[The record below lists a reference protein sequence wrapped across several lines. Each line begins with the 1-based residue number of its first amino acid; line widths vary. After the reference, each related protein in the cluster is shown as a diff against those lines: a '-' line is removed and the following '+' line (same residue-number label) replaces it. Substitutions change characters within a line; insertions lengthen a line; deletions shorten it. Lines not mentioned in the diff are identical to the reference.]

1 MISINSNT
9 QKKEQVSMITT
20 IKKNVVYSFRFTLF
34 ILIRFV
40 YYVMYTY
47 GIWAK
52 PPPPVTITSLSDDYI
67 KLQTSKFLQSYEN
80 PTTDMFSMN
89 IEKCFYN
96 PKLHALAI
104 EDADNELEKTWKRRI
119 MFETTPR
126 GNIIMHYDA
135 YKQGFVYYGD
145 NSNIPYYVINAAVM
159 KYVLM
164 FRCRDF
170 FIDDKITPE
179 NMHSPLLDIHNKPD
193 TPPETDTITSAT
205 DVKPSETPVLK
216 SSAFAKLKSYN
227 TVSGKLNIDN
237 SKKQVVERSSKDD
250 EKKESESEEKIYTR
264 NKIIYSGKI
273 SNFKLLQTPKLVK
286 RVAFS
291 SALVDGLKSNSDA
304 QNRVFNYRDFK
315 KLKEKQS
322 VE

>member
-1 MISINSNT
+1 
-9 QKKEQVSMITT
+9 
-20 IKKNVVYSFRFTLF
+20 
-34 ILIRFV
+34 
-40 YYVMYTY
+40 MYEY
-47 GIWAK
+47 GIWAI
-52 PPPPVTITSLSDDYI
+52 PPPPETITSLSDDYI

-80 PTTDMFSMN
+80 LNTDTFSTN
-89 IEKCFYN
+89 IEKCFYDT
-96 PKLHALAI
+96 KLHALAI
-104 EDADNELEKTWKRRI
+104 EYADNELEKTWKRRI
-119 MFETTPR
+119 MFENTPR

-135 YKQGFVYYGD
+135 YKHGFVYYSD

-159 KYVLM
+159 RYVLM

-179 NMHSPLLDIHNKPD
+179 NMHSPLLTIHNKPD
-193 TPPETDTITSAT
+193 TPPPPLETTTMTITDT
-205 DVKPSETPVLK
+205 KPREPAVLK

-227 TVSGKLNIDN
+227 TVSGKLNTDN
-237 SKKQVVERSSKDD
+237 SNKPPEGNK
-250 EKKESESEEKIYTR
+250 SESEEKKYTR

-273 SNFKLLQTPKLVK
+273 SNFTLLQTPKVVK

-291 SALVDGLKSNSDA
+291 SDLLDGLKSNSDA

-322 VE
+322 TQ

>member
-1 MISINSNT
+1 MISTLTNT
-9 QKKEQVSMITT
+9 QKKEPASIITT
-20 IKKNVVYSFRFTLF
+20 IKKNAVYSFRFTLF
-34 ILIRFV
+34 LLIRIV
-40 YYVMYTY
+40 YYVMYKY
-47 GIWAK
+47 GIWEQ

-67 KLQTSKFLQSYEN
+67 KLQTSKFLASYEN
-80 PTTDMFSMN
+80 LNTNTFSMN
-89 IEKCFYN
+89 IEKCFYD
-96 PKLHALAI
+96 PKLHTLAI
-104 EDADNELEKTWKRRI
+104 EDVDNELEKTWKRRI
-119 MFETTPR
+119 MFENTPR

-135 YKQGFVYYGD
+135 YKQGFVYYSD
-145 NSNIPYYVINAAVM
+145 NSNIPYYVINASAM
-159 KYVLM
+159 KYVIM

-170 FIDDKITPE
+170 FMDDKITPE
-179 NMHSPLLDIHNKPD
+179 NMHSPLLDIRNKQD
-193 TPPETDTITSAT
+193 TPPETANVDSTAT
-205 DVKPSETPVLK
+205 DAKTGDPPILK

-227 TVSGKLNIDN
+227 TVSGKLNTDN
-237 SKKQVVERSSKDD
+237 SKKPIEGNKA
-250 EKKESESEEKIYTR
+250 ESEEKKHTR

-273 SNFKLLQTPKLVK
+273 SNFNLLQTPKVVK

>member
-1 MISINSNT
+1 MISTSSNR
-9 QKKEQVSMITT
+9 QKKEHVSMITT

-34 ILIRFV
+34 ILIRVV

-47 GIWAK
+47 GIWTK

-67 KLQTSKFLQSYEN
+67 KLQTSKFLKSYAN
-80 PTTDMFSMN
+80 PNTETFSMN
-89 IEKCFYN
+89 IEKCFYD

-126 GNIIMHYDA
+126 GNIVMHYDA

-179 NMHSPLLDIHNKPD
+179 TMHSPLLDIHNKPD
-193 TPPETDTITSAT
+193 TPPETDTTTT
-205 DVKPSETPVLK
+205 DVKPSETPALK

-227 TVSGKLNIDN
+227 TVSGKLNTDN
-237 SKKQVVERSSKDD
+237 SKKQGAERSSKND
-250 EKKESESEEKIYTR
+250 EKTESEEEKKYTR

-273 SNFKLLQTPKLVK
+273 SNFNLLQTPKVVK

-291 SALVDGLKSNSDA
+291 SALADGLKSNSDA
-304 QNRVFNYRDFK
+304 QTHVFNYRDFK

-322 VE
+322 AE

>member
-1 MISINSNT
+1 MISTTSNT

-67 KLQTSKFLQSYEN
+67 KLQTSKFLKSYAN
-80 PTTDMFSMN
+80 PNTETFSIN
-89 IEKCFYN
+89 IEKCFYD

-179 NMHSPLLDIHNKPD
+179 NMHSPLLNKPD
-193 TPPETDTITSAT
+193 TPVEKDTTST
-205 DVKPSETPVLK
+205 NVKPSETPALK

-227 TVSGKLNIDN
+227 TVSGKLNTDN
-237 SKKQVVERSSKDD
+237 SKKQVGERSSKDD
-250 EKKESESEEKIYTR
+250 KKKESEEEEEKKYTR

-273 SNFKLLQTPKLVK
+273 SNFNLLQTPKVVK

-291 SALVDGLKSNSDA
+291 SGLLDGLKSNSDA

-322 VE
+322 AE

>member
-1 MISINSNT
+1 MISTTANT
-9 QKKEQVSMITT
+9 QKKEPVSMITT
-20 IKKNVVYSFRFTLF
+20 IKKNVVYSFRFT
-34 ILIRFV
+34 IFV
-40 YYVMYTY
+40 LMRLAYYVMYKY
-47 GIWAK
+47 GIWEQ

-67 KLQTSKFLQSYEN
+67 KLQTSKFLQSYTN
-80 PTTDMFSMN
+80 PNTDMFSMN
-89 IEKCFYN
+89 IEKCFYDS
-96 PKLHALAI
+96 KLHALAI

-135 YKQGFVYYGD
+135 YKQGFVYYSD
-145 NSNIPYYVINAAVM
+145 NSNIPYYVINASAM

-193 TPPETDTITSAT
+193 TPPETDNVESSAT
-205 DVKPSETPVLK
+205 DAKNDETPLLK

-227 TVSGKLNIDN
+227 TVSGKLNTDN
-237 SKKQVVERSSKDD
+237 SKKPVGERSSKDD
-250 EKKESESEEKIYTR
+250 EKKESEEKKYTR

-273 SNFKLLQTPKLVK
+273 SNFNVLQTPKVVK

-291 SALVDGLKSNSDA
+291 SALVDGLKSNSDT

-322 VE
+322 SQ

>member
-1 MISINSNT
+1 MISTTANT
-9 QKKEQVSMITT
+9 QKKEPVSMITT

-34 ILIRFV
+34 VLMRLA
-40 YYVMYTY
+40 YYVMYKY
-47 GIWAK
+47 GIWEQ

-67 KLQTSKFLQSYEN
+67 KLQTSKFLASYEN
-80 PTTDMFSMN
+80 LNTNTFSMN
-89 IEKCFYN
+89 IEKCFYD

-104 EDADNELEKTWKRRI
+104 EDVDNELEKTWKRRI
-119 MFETTPR
+119 MFENTPR

-135 YKQGFVYYGD
+135 YKQGFVYYSD
-145 NSNIPYYVINAAVM
+145 NSNIPYYVINASAM

-179 NMHSPLLDIHNKPD
+179 NMHSPLLDIRNKHD
-193 TPPETDTITSAT
+193 TPTAETDNVDSTAT
-205 DVKPSETPVLK
+205 NAKTGDPPVLK

-227 TVSGKLNIDN
+227 TVSGKLNTDN
-237 SKKQVVERSSKDD
+237 SKKPIEGNKAD
-250 EKKESESEEKIYTR
+250 SEEKKHTR

-273 SNFKLLQTPKLVK
+273 SNFNLLQTPKVVK

-291 SALVDGLKSNSDA
+291 SALADGLKSNSDA
-304 QNRVFNYRDFK
+304 QNRVFNYKDFK
-315 KLKEKQS
+315 KLKEKQNA
-322 VE
+322 EK